1 MKFYMS
7 YVTVVHHNSH
17 HRRILQPVYCY
28 KLSDNFLLL
37 KGMEIAFDKILLLL
51 LLLLIWFSRQGPL
64 PSRNYITTY
73 QKKKSRNYIT
83 LAVSV
88 IRTSLLPRLWES
100 RNEQSILK
108 MPSSCDAVNCN
119 VNQSASE
126 IIVSDCVIYG
136 S

>member
-1 MKFYMS
+1 MKFNMS

-64 PSRNYITTY
+64 PSRNYIT
-73 QKKKSRNYIT
+73 

-88 IRTSLLPRLWES
+88 IRTSLLPRL
-100 RNEQSILK
+100 
-108 MPSSCDAVNCN
+108 
-119 VNQSASE
+119 
-126 IIVSDCVIYG
+126 
-136 S
+136 